1 MWVLTI
7 ILAVIAAVLQ
17 STIIP
22 SLTVFGG
29 LVDLILIVVLIYLFY
44 SSVSNAGIFLLV
56 ASIVISV
63 LSGIHLIYIILPN
76 FVVMLV
82 YVLLSSRRIIS
93 RPSVIFSI
101 FLFFLAC
108 VFAGLVKMLEVNIF
122 SFSTLVPILFSSLIG
137 ALAGGILYYFCNKIY
152 YFFNPQISREKVRIS
167 YL

>member
-7 ILAVIAAVLQ
+7 ILAVIVAVLQ

-29 LVDLILIVVLIYLFY
+29 LIDLVLVVVLIYLFY
-44 SSVSNAGIFLLV
+44 GYVRNAGIFLLV

-63 LSGIHLIYIILPN
+63 LSGIQLIYIILPN
-76 FVVMLV
+76 FVVMIV

-101 FLFFLAC
+101 LLFFLTC
-108 VFAGLVKMLEVNIF
+108 VAASLVKMLEVKIF
-122 SFSTLVPILFSSLIG
+122 SFLTLMPILFSSLIG
-137 ALAGGILYYFCNKIY
+137 AFVGGILYYFCNKIY